1 MFLHEDGCICPKPQ
15 FAKHIKGP
23 NQQKACTN
31 SMSPFYINVC
41 LNFQFI
47 KTSSFHIFN
56 VLAHLVN
63 PLLNDCLSSDL
74 SMAIPGG
81 SIQYVSSGEGVML
94 ECLISGLTSPPM
106 SIYWEKGSKVMT
118 VKERSGVSIETEK
131 MAGVSRSSLYIAR
144 TELSDT
150 GNYSCVSDALT
161 EAVLLVVTQEDDTH
175 ASQTRNRVSSGADK
189 IVVSMAAVPVMAVV
203 LAITAS

>member
-1 MFLHEDGCICPKPQ
+1 M
-15 FAKHIKGP
+15 
-23 NQQKACTN
+23 
-31 SMSPFYINVC
+31 V
-41 LNFQFI
+41 
-47 KTSSFHIFN
+47 
-56 VLAHLVN
+56 
-63 PLLNDCLSSDL
+63 
-74 SMAIPGG
+74 IPGG
-81 SIQYVSSGEGVML
+81 SIQYVISGEGVML

-161 EAVLLVVTQEDDTH
+161 EAVLLVVTQDDETH
-175 ASQTRNRVSSGADK
+175 ASLARSRMGSGGDRALA
-189 IVVSMAAVPVMAVV
+189 SMAAITVMAVV
-203 LAITAS
+203 MAITV

>member
-1 MFLHEDGCICPKPQ
+1 M
-15 FAKHIKGP
+15 
-23 NQQKACTN
+23 T
-31 SMSPFYINVC
+31 
-41 LNFQFI
+41 
-47 KTSSFHIFN
+47 
-56 VLAHLVN
+56 
-63 PLLNDCLSSDL
+63 
-74 SMAIPGG
+74 IPGG

-161 EAVLLVVTQEDDTH
+161 EAVLLVVTQDDDTL
-175 ASQTRNRVSSGADK
+175 ASLDRSRVGSGGDTALTSMVVITLVLQSSEVPPTAWSMFKSASLTKVKRNMPK
-189 IVVSMAAVPVMAVV
+189 P
-203 LAITAS
+203 